1 MARWSR
7 PPRRWPTSRACRPG
21 RPWRRPSRCRSGRRA
36 GTRTGPT
43 ARPSRPVCARRTCW
57 SRSSASSPPTAAV
70 TSASG
75 PRSWTPAR
83 TPTASRPAI
92 RGPGGELAR
101 IRADYLIAADG
112 PLSPV
117 RDRLDIARSGRG
129 TLRRVASIYLRADL
143 TDLVRGREFNLCQIE
158 NPDAPGTFASINGT
172 DRWIFTTAPCLS
184 RDADEWRAI
193 TKAAIGSPGVPV
205 SVESV
210 QEWEL
215 GQLVADRLSLG
226 RTFLAGDAAHVMPPF
241 AALGANTGIQDAHNL
256 AWKLAL
262 VIDGTAAPGLLDSYH
277 AERHPA
283 AWFAARQS
291 LARTPN
297 LREMQTISA
306 DGTPLADPL
315 ALTLGFQYP
324 GGAVIGD
331 GSTAAID
338 HLDLRGQPGT
348 RLPHRWLPGGHRS
361 TLDLARRADADH
373 GSGRGGLGGRGGF
386 IERAGNPGRAGR
398 TVGLGLYRR
407 HGRRRRAACPARP
420 GSGLAPSRPSRRRAR
435 RPRRGSGP
443 PARPGA
449 GRELT
454 GSRRAR
460 RAWMNR
466 HRHAGGGRGGG
477 CSTRLTC
484 RDSLD
489 SIRPHGGGL
498 DQRGTGPVRA
508 VADRL
513 SPRRR
518 RAVGL
523 VQLGVRPAVGRHAGA
538 AHRGHR
544 RRAQPAGVDRR
555 HRQRPGLARHDARPV
570 RGSLPPVGQPGRA
583 PGGRAAAATSRA
595 GLLLRLHPR
604 RDRRPDR

>member
-1 MARWSR
+1 MMYNVHACRGRASNSGAERTRVLIVGGGLVGLCASLFLSYQGVGSILAERRVATSPQPKARRISIRTMELFRQLGIDGPVAKAAAALADFQGMSAGQTLAQAEPLPFR
-7 PPRRWPTSRACRPG
+7 PPGGNPDWADCSPVTACLCAQDLLEPVLRELAADRGGDIRFGTEVLDTSQDADG
-21 RPWRRPSRCRSGRRA
+21 V
-36 GTRTGPT
+36 T
-43 ARPSRPVCARRTCW
+43 A
-57 SRSSASSPPTAAV
+57 
-70 TSASG
+70 
-75 PRSWTPAR
+75 
-83 TPTASRPAI
+83 AI

-117 RDRLDIARSGRG
+117 RDRLGIARSGRG

-172 DRWIFTTAPCLS
+172 DRWIFTTAPCPS

-193 TKAAIGSPGVPV
+193 TKAAIGSPGIPV

-226 RTFLAGDAAHVMPPF
+226 RIFLTGDAAHVMPPF

-361 TLDLARRADADH
+361 TLDLAGRRLTLITGRDGAAWADATASSSGPGIQVEQVGLPGW
-373 GSGRGGLGGRGGF
+373 GS
-386 IERAGNPGRAGR
+386 
-398 TVGLGLYRR
+398 TVGTGEGGALLVRPDQVVAWR
-407 HGRRRRAACPARP
+407 HPGPAADPRAA
-420 GSGLAPSRPSRRRAR
+420 LA
-435 RPRRGSGP
+435 
-443 PARPGA
+443 
-449 GRELT
+449 
-454 GSRRAR
+454 
-460 RAWMNR
+460 
-466 HRHAGGGRGGG
+466 
-477 CSTRLTC
+477 
-484 RDSLD
+484 
-489 SIRPHGGGL
+489 
-498 DQRGTGPVRA
+498 
-508 VADRL
+508 
-513 SPRRR
+513 
-518 RAVGL
+518 
-523 VQLGVRPAVGRHAGA
+523 A
-538 AHRGHR
+538 A
-544 RRAQPAGVDRR
+544 
-555 HRQRPGLARHDARPV
+555 LARLL
-570 RGSLPPVGQPGRA
+570 GPG
-583 PGGRAAAATSRA
+583 PAAS
-595 GLLLRLHPR
+595 
-604 RDRRPDR
+604 